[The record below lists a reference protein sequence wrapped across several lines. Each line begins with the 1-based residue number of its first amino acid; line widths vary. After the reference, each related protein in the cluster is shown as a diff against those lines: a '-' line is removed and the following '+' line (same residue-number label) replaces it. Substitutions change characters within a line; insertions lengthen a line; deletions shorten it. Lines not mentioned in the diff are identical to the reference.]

1 MKRAVALDV
10 LRGISIFGMVL
21 SAYIPFGVL
30 PAWMYHG
37 QTPPPTNAYN
47 PDIPGITWV
56 DLVLPIFI
64 FCMGVAIPLALNK
77 KIESGEKLPKILL
90 NVIERYFMLVIFAIF
105 IAHIQPAANP
115 NSFWN
120 LNLFGF
126 ESKGYDLNIISIIG
140 FLLLFPIYTIIK
152 NQKQKK
158 IWRTVGWIGVIGLIL
173 GLNYIYNFEFS
184 LHRRNI
190 IILLLANVY
199 LFGSIS
205 WYITRN
211 STINRLI
218 LLGIWGAIQITCK
231 YTHFD
236 LQLNQ
241 ISGISWI
248 FIFRMTHYM
257 LLLIPATLIG
267 DILNTRIKSGKSYEN
282 LIPDNKWKNS
292 LFIGIAIF
300 GIWLII
306 ALYNR
311 WLLPV
316 YISTPV
322 IMYVFY
328 AIIKKQFPA
337 YTSIFKIAASMII
350 IGLILEPV
358 EDGIKKDPVTASYL
372 FITGGISILWLCF
385 IEFICLK
392 SIKSRFV
399 KLFSGAGSNPLMAYV
414 ATTWF
419 VIPLMNISFIIIPYN
434 FLYPNGY
441 HWIGVLR
448 AIILVLFVMNLV
460 AWAGRKKIIW
470 RA

>member
-37 QTPPPTNAYN
+37 QTPPPTNVFN

-56 DLVLPIFI
+56 DLVLPVFI

-77 KIESGEKLPKILL
+77 RIEYGEKYFKIIL
-90 NVIERYFMLVIFAIF
+90 NVIERYFMLVIFAIY
-105 IAHIQPAANP
+105 IAHIQSSAIP
-115 NSFWN
+115 NSFWSIN
-120 LNLFGF
+120 FLGF

-152 NQKQKK
+152 NPKQKI
-158 IWRTVGWIGVIGLIL
+158 IWRIVGWIGIISLMLI
-173 GLNYIYNFEFS
+173 LNYIYKFEFS

-199 LFGSIS
+199 LFGAVS

-218 LLGIWGAIQITCK
+218 LLGIWGAVQITCK

-267 DILNTRIKSGKSYEN
+267 DILYTRMKSGKNYDD
-282 LIPDNKWKNS
+282 LIPNNKWKNT
-292 LFIGIAIF
+292 LFIGLAMF

-311 WLLPV
+311 WLLSI

-322 IMYVFY
+322 VLYAFYV
-328 AIIKKQFPA
+328 IIKKYFPA
-337 YTSIFKIAASMII
+337 YISIFKIAAAMII
-350 IGLILEPV
+350 IGIILEPV
-358 EDGIKKDPVTASYL
+358 EGGIKKDPVTASYL
-372 FITGGISILWLCF
+372 LITGGISILWLCF
-385 IEFICLK
+385 IEFVSFK
-392 SIKSRFV
+392 YTQSRFV

-419 VIPLMNISFIIIPYN
+419 IIPLMNISFIIIPYN
-434 FLYPNGY
+434 LLYPNGY

-448 AIILVLFVMNLV
+448 AIILVLLVMSLV
-460 AWAGRKKIIW
+460 AWASRKKLIW